1 MASGNDA
8 RIGMSTETVYGT
20 RVAPARFFP
29 FMSEGIDY
37 AYNPVELPVLG
48 TGMWSHVTRTST
60 QGGSGTF
67 TTPVTTTGFGYLLK
81 FLHNNTVTPVQVGAT
96 DAYTQTHTLSTPPT
110 KSASIQ
116 VQTPPVSSAT
126 LLAQDFTGAMFGSL
140 ELSWG
145 VDSGLMAAF
154 TVTPKKMTAGVE
166 TLATYV
172 APTAWSFFTFMDID
186 ITIGGVS
193 VANTGVGGDGS
204 LTLSIPMRDDFY
216 ELGSDGTIAKPQL
229 NAKPTVTAEF
239 TGDFNNFDHWNRTVN
254 DTHADLVFTAT
265 HPVEIDTGENAF
277 ISVTVP
283 DCRFQSPRPQVT
295 GPDLLQQTITA
306 TADSSTGDPPVIVYQ
321 SIDIAL

>member
-8 RIGMSTETVYGT
+8 RIGFATETVYGT
-20 RVAPARFFP
+20 RVAPTRFFP

-48 TGMWSHVTRTST
+48 TGIWAHKTRTAT
-60 QGGSGTF
+60 QGGSGPF
-67 TTPVTTTGFGYLLK
+67 VVPVTTTGFGYLLK
-81 FLHNNTVTPVQVGAT
+81 FLHNNTVTPTQIGSTA
-96 DAYTQTHTLSTPPT
+96 AYTQTHTLSTPPT

-116 VQTPPVSSAT
+116 VQTPPVDSAT
-126 LLAQDFTGAMFGSL
+126 LLSQDFTGAMFGTL
-140 ELSWG
+140 AIAWG
-145 VDSGLMAAF
+145 TDSGLIATF
-154 TVTPKKMTAGVE
+154 TVTPKLMTAGVE

-172 APTAWSFFTFMDID
+172 APTDWSFFTFMDID

-239 TGDFNNFDHWNRTVN
+239 TGDFNDFSHWNRTVN

-265 HPVEIDTGENAF
+265 HPVAIEGSNYPTF
-277 ISVTVP
+277 QVTVP

-306 TADSSTGDPPVIVYQ
+306 TADSGTGDPPEIVYI
-321 SIDIAL
+321 SADTTL